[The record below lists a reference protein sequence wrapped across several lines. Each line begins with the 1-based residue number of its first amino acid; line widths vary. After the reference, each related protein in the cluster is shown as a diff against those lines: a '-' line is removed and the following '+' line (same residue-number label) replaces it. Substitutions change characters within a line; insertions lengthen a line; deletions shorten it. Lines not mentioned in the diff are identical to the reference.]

1 MYLLSWSPYC
11 YTISFFF
18 AVCVSV
24 TSLKMCVLLR
34 YDVVHAGMTRKPI
47 SQTELLSDV
56 LQDANNQEPTLGAFS
71 IDSPDDSTTSMYE
84 SAVADMSG
92 KIQNLLLFFSLLGNT
107 MLCSRRSI
115 LDIVHVSGFAICT
128 S

>member
-1 MYLLSWSPYC
+1 MLHN
-11 YTISFFF
+11 IFF

-34 YDVVHAGMTRKPI
+34 CDAVHAGMTRKPI

-107 MLCSRRSI
+107 MLCSKTLNS
-115 LDIVHVSGFAICT
+115 
-128 S
+128 